1 MKQIEEMLMGVAT
14 HWDNQTAAFEEV
26 LRILETQGEVVSFE
40 TEAVRNVAENI
51 LSQIRTDRECLSMLG
66 SEYVSAD
73 EVQVVLSETLSKAE
87 ATVDLMAGFIDSIGA
102 KEQFLEYCKEPIG
115 NGSQLVEHCKE
126 LFVRCSE

>member
-26 LRILETQGEVVSFE
+26 LRILETQGEVVSFK

-51 LSQIRTDRECLSMLG
+51 LSEIRMDRECLSMLG
-66 SEYVSAD
+66 SKYVSAD

-87 ATVDLMAGFIDSIGA
+87 ATGDLMAGFIDSIGA

>member
-1 MKQIEEMLMGVAT
+1 MKQIEEMLTNVAT

-51 LSQIRTDRECLSMLG
+51 LSEIRTDRECLSMLG

-73 EVQVVLSETLSKAE
+73 EVQVVLSETLEKANGY
-87 ATVDLMAGFIDSIGA
+87 VSLMADFIDSIGA
-102 KEQFLEYCKEPIG
+102 KEQFLGYCKEPIG
-115 NGSQLVEHCKE
+115 NGSQFVEYCKE
-126 LFVRCSE
+126 VFAGCSK